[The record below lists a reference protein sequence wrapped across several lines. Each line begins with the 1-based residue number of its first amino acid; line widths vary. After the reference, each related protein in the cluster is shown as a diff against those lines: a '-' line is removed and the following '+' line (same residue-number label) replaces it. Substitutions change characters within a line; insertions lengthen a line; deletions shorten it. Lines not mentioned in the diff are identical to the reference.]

1 MTSRNPALRGSLA
14 VAACAFLWS
23 LAGLFIK
30 LIDWNPLA
38 IAGGRSLVALAFL
51 LVVVRKPRFT
61 FSGPQVGAALAN
73 VATMLLFVYA
83 NKATTSA
90 NAILLQYGSPVYVAI
105 AGAFILKEKPRAEH
119 WLALIAIIGGMV
131 LLFGDGLGGGS
142 PLGNLAAVA
151 AGVTFAFYMIFM
163 RMQKEGSPIESVILA
178 HALTALIGIVAAFFL
193 PAPRFGL
200 RPMAALL
207 GLGVLQIGLAS
218 VLFSYGIKRVSA
230 IESVLIA
237 VIEPLCNPLWVFLV
251 MGEAPSATALAGGGV
266 IVVAVVLS
274 SVVSARR
281 DARLAAAAATATTAT
296 TATTAATPGKPDAL
310 SAASAKADS

>member
-1 MTSRNPALRGSLA
+1 MNNRNPAVRGSLA

-30 LIDWNPLA
+30 LIDWNPFA
-38 IAGGRSLVALAFL
+38 IAGGRSLVALVFL
-51 LVVVRKPRFT
+51 FIVVRKPRFT
-61 FSGPQVGAALAN
+61 FSGPQIGAALAN

-105 AGAFILKEKPRAEH
+105 AGAFILKEKPRVEH
-119 WLALIAIIGGMV
+119 WLALVAILGGMV

-142 PLGNLAAVA
+142 LLGNLAAVA

-163 RMQKEGSPIESVILA
+163 RMQKEGSPIESVMLS
-178 HALTALIGIVAAFFL
+178 HMLTAVIAIVAALFL
-193 PAPRFGL
+193 PAPSFGIK
-200 RPMAALL
+200 PIAAIL

-251 MGEAPSATALAGGGV
+251 MGEAPSGAAIAGGGI

-274 SVVSARR
+274 SVISARR
-281 DARLAAAAATATTAT
+281 DAKQAATATSAGSQ
-296 TATTAATPGKPDAL
+296 PSGKA
-310 SAASAKADS
+310 

>member
-1 MTSRNPALRGSLA
+1 MKSGNEAIRGSLA
-14 VAACAFLWS
+14 IAGCAFLWS

-30 LIDWNPLA
+30 LVDWNPIA
-38 IAGGRSLVALAFL
+38 IAGGRSLVTLAFL
-51 LVVVRKPRFT
+51 FIVVRKPRFT

-73 VATMLLFVYA
+73 AATMLLFVYA

-119 WLALIAIIGGMV
+119 WLALVAIIGGMV

-142 PLGNLAAVA
+142 LLGNLAAAA
-151 AGVTFAFYMIFM
+151 AGLAFAFYMIFM

-178 HALTALIGIVAAFFL
+178 HLLTAAIAIVASFFL
-193 PAPRFGL
+193 PAPRLGL
-200 RPMAALL
+200 KPIAAIL

-237 VIEPLCNPLWVFLV
+237 VIEPLLNPVWVFLV
-251 MGEAPSATALAGGGV
+251 MGEAPSGAALAGGG
-266 IVVAVVLS
+266 IIIVAVVLS
-274 SVVSARR
+274 SVISARR
-281 DARLAAAAATATTAT
+281 DARQAARDRSS
-296 TATTAATPGKPDAL
+296 KQ
-310 SAASAKADS
+310 